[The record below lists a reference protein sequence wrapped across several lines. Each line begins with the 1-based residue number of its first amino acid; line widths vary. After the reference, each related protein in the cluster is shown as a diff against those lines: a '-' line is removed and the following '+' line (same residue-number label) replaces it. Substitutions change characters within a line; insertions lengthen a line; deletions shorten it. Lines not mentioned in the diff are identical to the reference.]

1 MNKKLLFI
9 AIMMVAIILPSGI
22 NAQDWVSKMNDP
34 NVNFFEVQSAFNK
47 YFAKKDRMV
56 ERAKKRALK
65 KKGEDLNEEEFEVPG
80 YFQYKRWEA
89 FMAPRVG
96 PNGERF
102 DPSTPFHEMQR
113 YKQQY
118 KTFNSGNWTLLGPT
132 SSVPQNGGNA
142 GRLNA
147 VRFDPNNPNIIYV
160 CSPGGGLW
168 KSIDAGAT
176 WTTNTDNL
184 AQVIGCT
191 DIAIDPTN
199 SNIMY
204 LATGDGNAGDTYSVG
219 ILKSTDGGN
228 TWNTT
233 GLSYFSANFRQI
245 SKVLIDPTNTN
256 TILVAS
262 SAGVFKSTDGAATF
276 SLSQTGSFKD
286 MEFKPGD
293 PSTVYV
299 AGTEFYKST
308 DYGTSFTKI
317 TSGLPAASNV
327 SRIAIGV
334 SPADPSYV
342 YLIVGLP
349 APNYG
354 TEGFYKSTTNGT
366 SFTKPSTPALGSQQ
380 WYDLAIAVSPTN
392 INEVI
397 LGGQTDFLRS
407 TNGGTSWSQNGGN
420 THVDYHDIVFVNP
433 STYYICS
440 DGGIF
445 MTDNSGSS
453 WTDLSN
459 GLQIAQMYG
468 LGQSSLTQNLVI
480 QGWQDNGTNR
490 YNSSGWQ
497 KILGGD
503 GMLCFIDWNNDQNM
517 WAEYYNGA
525 FQRSTNGG
533 NSFSSATSGITEA
546 GAWVTP
552 WVQDPITPSTLYSGF
567 INVWKSTNGGASWTK
582 TSTFSNTA
590 TMTQLAVSPANN
602 QVIWAAK
609 PGGLYKSSDG
619 GATWTTITSSPAGN
633 ISYIACS
640 NTDANK
646 AWITYSGFTNTN
658 KVFQTSDQGVTW
670 TNLSASIPNIP
681 INCIVYQNGSNDG
694 LYIGTDVGVFFKD
707 ASMSVWQP
715 FFQGLPNVV
724 VSQLA
729 IFYPT
734 GKIRAST
741 YGRGLWESDLYVPGV
756 YAPTAAF
763 GTDKKVS
770 CQGAAIQFNDYSA
783 GEPTSWQWSFPGGV
797 PSTSTLQNP
806 VVYYNTAGTYSA
818 TLIATNANGI
828 DTITYNNFININSS
842 LTGNPSTIGDT
853 RCGAGPVSLSATG
866 SGSGTLR
873 WWDALGG
880 GNLLATGSS
889 FNPSITGTTSY
900 YVDEEFPVGAIDY
913 AGEFSNTNGAG
924 SFFTANDIRGLY
936 FDVINPVILNSVQVY
951 ANTAGNRT
959 IEILDNQG
967 NLYKDTT
974 IFIPATNASTTTTV
988 NLNFVLYPGTNYFIK
1003 CRGYVDLY
1011 RNSAGTIYPLIS
1023 SSINVTGSNA
1033 GSPGYYYF
1041 FYFWE
1046 FTDFTCNT
1054 GRTECIALDS
1064 CSSVG
1069 VQEVTLENSLEVFP
1083 NPSSGAFNLS
1093 FETNEREN
1101 YLVTVVNSLG
1111 ETVYQYTLNNFSGKH
1126 QKSFDFTSFAKGIY
1140 LVNINHGAKNITRK
1154 VTLK

>member
-1 MNKKLLFI
+1 MNKKLLLI
-9 AIMMVAIILPSGI
+9 AILMVTIILPSGL

-34 NVNFFEVQSAFNK
+34 NVNFYEVQSAFNK
-47 YFAKKDRMV
+47 YFAKKDRMI
-56 ERAKKRALK
+56 ERAKKRASK
-65 KKGEDLNEEEFEVPG
+65 KKGEDLSEEELEVPG

-102 DPSTPFHEMQR
+102 DPSTPFFEMQR

-118 KTFNSGNWTLLGPT
+118 KTFNSGNWTLLGPS

-147 VRFDPNNPNIIYV
+147 VRIDPNNPNIIFV

-168 KSIDAGAT
+168 KSIDAGLT

-245 SKVLIDPTNTN
+245 SKLLIDPTNTN
-256 TILVAS
+256 TLLVAS
-262 SAGVFKSTDGAATF
+262 SAGVYKSTDGAATF

-308 DYGTSFTKI
+308 DNGTSFTKI
-317 TSGLPAASNV
+317 TSGLPAAANV

-354 TEGFYKSTTNGT
+354 TEGFYKSTTTGA

-420 THVDYHDIVFVNP
+420 THVDYHDIVFVNS
-433 STYYICS
+433 STYYICC
-440 DGGIF
+440 DGGIYI
-445 MTDNSGSS
+445 TDNNGSS

-468 LGQSSLTQNLVI
+468 LGQSSLTQNLII

-490 YNSSGWQ
+490 YNSNGWQ

-533 NSFSSATSGITEA
+533 NSFSNATSGITEA

-552 WVQDPITPSTLYSGF
+552 WVQDPVVSSTLYSGF
-567 INVWKSTNGGASWTK
+567 INVWKSTNGGSSWTK
-582 TSTFSNTA
+582 ISTFSNTA

-619 GATWTTITSSPAGN
+619 GVTWATISSAPAGN

-658 KVFQTSDQGVTW
+658 KVFQTNDQGATW

-681 INCIVYQNGSNDG
+681 VNCIVYQNGSNDG
-694 LYIGTDVGVFFKD
+694 VYIGTDVGVFYKD
-707 ASMSVWQP
+707 AGMSVWQP

-729 IFYPT
+729 IYNPT

-741 YGRGLWESDLYVPGV
+741 YGRGLWESDLYVAGT

-763 GTDKKVS
+763 GSDKKVS
-770 CQGAAIQFNDYSA
+770 CQGAAIQFSDYTA

-797 PSTSTLQNP
+797 PSSSTAQNP

-828 DTITYNNFININSS
+828 DTITYNNFININTS
-842 LTGNPSTIGDT
+842 LTGNPATIGDT
-853 RCGAGPVSLSATG
+853 RCGAGPVSLTASG

-880 GNLLATGSS
+880 GNLLATGAS
-889 FNPSITGTTSY
+889 FNPTITGTTSY

-913 AGEFSNTNGAG
+913 AGEFSNSNGAG

-951 ANTAGNRT
+951 SNSAGNRT
-959 IEILDNQG
+959 IEILDSQG

-974 IFIPATNASTTTTV
+974 VFIPATNSSTPTTV

-1023 SSINVTGSNA
+1023 SSVNVTGSNA

-1069 VQEVTLENSLEVFP
+1069 IQEVNLENSLEVFP
-1083 NPSSGAFNLS
+1083 NPTSGAFNLS
-1093 FETNEREN
+1093 FETSERED
-1101 YLVTVVNSLG
+1101 YQISVVNSLG
-1111 ETVYQYTLNNFSGKH
+1111 ETVYQYTLNEFSGKH
-1126 QKSFDFTSFAKGIY
+1126 QRAFDFTSYAKGVY
-1140 LVNINHGAKNITRK
+1140 LINIHHGSKNIVRK
-1154 VTLK
+1154 VTLN